1 MTTHQ
6 SAERQRSLVMV
17 SGGGSTF
24 KETAAGLIGNAKY
37 GISVALL
44 HGGPKADAVL
54 EAVAESSR
62 RNEERPAPVAVR
74 FLCGPDMAGVSAVR
88 DLAER
93 IGRAEVRVSEGDLQE
108 ALIVDGRTAVTWSS
122 QSSTDESATLVTDPA
137 AAKALDLLFAN
148 VWRTGRPT
156 PEHLHIRERL
166 SSEVMRRVL
175 GCLTEGHTDAVAA
188 SEMAVSLRTY
198 RRHVAKLMR
207 DIGAESRFQAGVR
220 SVELGLLPRQ
230 R

>member
-1 MTTHQ
+1 
-6 SAERQRSLVMV
+6 
-17 SGGGSTF
+17 
-24 KETAAGLIGNAKY
+24 
-37 GISVALL
+37 
-44 HGGPKADAVL
+44 
-54 EAVAESSR
+54 
-62 RNEERPAPVAVR
+62 
-74 FLCGPDMAGVSAVR
+74 MAGVSAVR

-122 QSSTDESATLVTDPA
+122 QSSTDESATLVTDCRGQ
-137 AAKALDLLFAN
+137 ALDLLFAN